1 MADNTLPDELCI
13 RLEDFYRRQGQD
25 TSTLQDDNPYS
36 AKFDNPGGKH
46 KRVLLEAL
54 DPQLAA
60 DCQDAI
66 GGQQRRQS
74 LGYRAA
80 MARGDNPEGFTGA
93 LAAEYRNLNPDFAKA
108 KQAEAESNLL
118 RKFDRMADES
128 LRRREGDKAI
138 DQQQAKAKAEADAK
152 AESYQRHV
160 DQQKRIQARQQRMDA
175 MNTPVF

>member
-1 MADNTLPDELCI
+1 MADNTLSDDLCV

-25 TSTLQDDNPYS
+25 TSTLQADNPYS
-36 AKFDNPGGKH
+36 AKFDNPGGKS
-46 KRVLLEAL
+46 KRVLLESL

-74 LGYRAA
+74 LAYRAA

-93 LAAEYRNLNPDFAKA
+93 LAVEYRSLNPDFAKA

-118 RKFDRMADES
+118 RKFDAMADES
-128 LRRREGDKAI
+128 RRRREGDAEVDRQLAK
-138 DQQQAKAKAEADAK
+138 QQAEAEARE
-152 AESYQRHV
+152 ESMRRSAAL
-160 DQQKRIQARQQRMDA
+160 QKRMEERQARERA
-175 MNTPVF
+175 MNPGFI